1 TQPDANIVIQCFYPE
16 TLKRLKNE
24 FKVSMPLVQ
33 LIADNSWDESS
44 VDYEHMQTKQGLEE
58 VAIYASGIGPWLPQI
73 YNPESG
79 KGTALLY
86 NAKTLGLVIHPYTFR
101 ADDLAF
107 DMDADTLL
115 DLIQNKLR
123 IDGIF
128 TDHADIVLE
137 KTKR

>member
-1 TQPDANIVIQCFYPE
+1 
-16 TLKRLKNE
+16 
-24 FKVSMPLVQ
+24 
-33 LIADNSWDESS
+33 
-44 VDYEHMQTKQGLEE
+44 
-58 VAIYASGIGPWLPQI
+58 
-73 YNPESG
+73 
-79 KGTALLY
+79 
-86 NAKTLGLVIHPYTFR
+86 LGLVIHPYTFR